1 MSFDQY
7 NRSQMVS
14 DDRLMKVLFY
24 AGLFMGV
31 CFAIASYVHT
41 MNFSAKFFYGNAV
54 IGGLV
59 ALVLDGGV
67 IVLSLQ
73 EGYNRLMKAAKFST
87 NSIKWLVFI
96 YIGWANA
103 LESFH
108 SMYAVEMSIDAVRQH
123 MNVIAGISWLLA
135 SAVPPFLAKLI
146 FDGMSNLLL
155 KFLHEK
161 NIQAEERKSAA
172 AFDPQNATMAEIEA
186 HLKSNGIEPTN
197 EIMAAVLGITER
209 QVRNRKAS
217 EKDVAEKTEISKNG
231 KPTSA
236 RPEFIKL
243 IQNGISN

>member
-155 KFLHEK
+155 KFLHER
-161 NIQAEERKSAA
+161 NVETERKKEEMG
-172 AFDPQNATMAEIEA
+172 FDPQNATITEIEA
-186 HLKSNGIEPTN
+186 HLKKHGIDPTN
-197 EIMAAVLGITER
+197 EVIASILNISAR
-209 QVRNRKAS
+209 QVTNRRTREVDEV
-217 EKDVAEKTEISKNG
+217 EKKVIKNG
-231 KPTSA
+231 KDTSA
-236 RPEFIKL
+236 RPDYISM
-243 IQNGISN
+243 NGNGFAN